1 VRARNGGGV
10 PARRAVVRWA
20 GRMLRREWRQQVLV
34 LALLTVAVA
43 AAVAATAVGY
53 NAPSSSAADFGT
65 ATVRYELDASD
76 PEAASADVA
85 TFEDRFGTIDVIG
98 HRSVPVPGSTED
110 LDVRDQDPDGPY
122 SGPMLSLRDGRYPT
136 GPGETALTDKVATL
150 LDADV
155 GSRVALGR
163 TERTVVGIVENPAD
177 LGDEFALVPPGAIGG
192 GGESDIVAVLAKA
205 SIDDFL
211 SEPALPTERFAEE
224 RDTTE
229 GEVEAA
235 GVLALATIAMLLVA
249 LVAAAGFVVAAR
261 RRLRQLG
268 LLAAVGA
275 TEKHLRLVMLANG
288 MLVGL
293 VAAVL
298 GTAGGLAAWLAMAP
312 RLEGPLGHR
321 IDRFAVPWWLFA
333 AGFVLAVGTA
343 TAAAWWPARTTA
355 RVPVT
360 AALSARPS
368 PPRSVRR
375 SALVAGLLVALGVAG
390 IATGLDVRHDTANVP
405 LLLGGMV
412 ALVAGVLLVGPLAIR
427 VVARL
432 GARSPIAVRLALR
445 DLARYQARSGAA
457 LAAISLAVGIAASVV
472 VVANARA
479 HEDAG
484 NLSDRQLLVRLGDDP
499 DPDRSPAEL
508 EDAAGQV
515 DRMADQL
522 DDPSVVALDV
532 AVDPAS
538 DPTYGPSAV
547 AVARPID
554 ESTYRYV
561 AEPYVATP
569 ALLAHYGVDAAAVD
583 PGTEVLTGLPVP
595 RDPVYVN
602 TASPA
607 GPPAVAGIAHVDVP
621 DYSAA
626 PNTFVTPEAVRRHGW
641 RTARAGWLVE
651 SARPL
656 TGEQIATAT
665 DLAAGTGASAGAGLT
680 VETRDDGS
688 DLAAVR
694 AGATA
699 AGALLA
705 LGILA
710 MTIGLIRSEVAGDLR
725 ILAATGAS
733 GRVRRTVTA
742 STAGVLGLLGVVL
755 GVAGTYVAL
764 VAGYSDD
771 LARLGAVPVPSSSR
785 SPPPSRSSP
794 PWPATSSPAPPPTAS
809 SPHRRRR
816 DARSGD
822 GAGRDQPLG
831 RLPGDLGDQI
841 EVVVVVEYH
850 EIGGFGRGRD
860 EQVGDLGPPVLT
872 LRGKGVL
879 HVDRSIEHRLVHGDE
894 RPRDTGPAHRPMRSG
909 AAGGETRLQI
919 SRRAAGHQP
928 ALEQGAESGG
938 HLVVVDAGQR

>member
-1 VRARNGGGV
+1 MSARKARKGGGV

-85 TFEDRFGTIDVIG
+85 TFEDRFGTVDVIR
-98 HRSVPVPGSTED
+98 HRSVPVPGSAGD
-110 LDVRDQDPDGPY
+110 LDLRDQDPDGPY

-136 GPGETALTDKVATL
+136 SPGETALTDKVAAL
-150 LDADV
+150 LHAEV
-155 GSRVALGR
+155 GSRAALGG

-177 LGDEFALVPPGAIGG
+177 LGDEFALVPPGTVGRGG
-192 GGESDIVAVLAKA
+192 GDGSDIVAVLAKA
-205 SIDDFL
+205 RIDDFQ
-211 SEPALPTERFAEE
+211 SEPALPTERFVEE
-224 RDTTE
+224 RDTAE
-229 GEVEAA
+229 GELEAA

-298 GTAGGLAAWLAMAP
+298 GTAGGLAAWLAIAP
-312 RLEGPLGHR
+312 QLEGPLGHR
-321 IDRFAVPWWLFA
+321 IDRFAVPWWLFV

-375 SALVAGLLVALGVAG
+375 SALVAGLLVVLGVAG
-390 IATGLDVRHDTANVP
+390 IATGLDVRHDKANVP

-484 NLSDRQLLVRLGDDP
+484 NLSDRQLLVRLGDEP
-499 DPDRSPAEL
+499 DPDRNPAEV
-508 EDAAGQV
+508 EDAAGHV

-532 AVDPAS
+532 AVDPGS

-547 AVARPID
+547 DVARPID
-554 ESTYRYV
+554 EDLYRYV
-561 AEPYVATP
+561 ATPYVATP
-569 ALLAHYGVDAAAVD
+569 ALLAHYGVDAEAVGS
-583 PGTEVLTGLPVP
+583 GTEVLTVLPIP
-595 RDPVYVN
+595 QEPVYVN
-602 TASPA
+602 TASPTD
-607 GPPAVAGIAHVDVP
+607 PPAVAGIAHVDVP
-621 DYSAA
+621 DYSSA
-626 PNTFVTPEAVRRHGW
+626 PTTFLTPEAVRRHGW
-641 RTARAGWLVE
+641 RTVRAGWLVE

-656 TGEQIATAT
+656 TGEQIAAAT
-665 DLAAGTGASAGAGLT
+665 DLAGGAGLT
-680 VETRDDGS
+680 VEARDDGR

-710 MTIGLIRSEVAGDLR
+710 MTIGLIRSEVAGDLH

-771 LARLGAVPVPSSSR
+771 LARLGAVPV
-785 SPPPSRSSP
+785 
-794 PWPATSSPAPPPTAS
+794 A
-809 SPHRRRR
+809 
-816 DARSGD
+816 
-822 GAGRDQPLG
+822 QL
-831 RLPGDLGDQI
+831 
-841 EVVVVVEYH
+841 V
-850 EIGGFGRGRD
+850 
-860 EQVGDLGPPVLT
+860 T
-872 LRGKGVL
+872 L
-879 HVDRSIEHRLVHGDE
+879 
-894 RPRDTGPAHRPMRSG
+894 
-909 AAGGETRLQI
+909 AAGLPVV
-919 SRRAAGHQP
+919 AALAGYLLAGPTPDRP
-928 ALEQGAESGG
+928 ALTA
-938 HLVVVDAGQR
+938 RRT